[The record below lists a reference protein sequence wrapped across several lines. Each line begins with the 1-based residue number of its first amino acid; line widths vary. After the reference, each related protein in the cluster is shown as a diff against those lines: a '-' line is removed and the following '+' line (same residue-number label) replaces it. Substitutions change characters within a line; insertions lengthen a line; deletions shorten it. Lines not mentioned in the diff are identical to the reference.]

1 MSETGFR
8 EEAEERLKEFDMDK
22 IVKQYGG
29 GLFRYVYTLVCDYQ
43 EAEDVVQDVFISA
56 YQARARF
63 DGKNLSGW
71 LYRIAYNK
79 SLDSIRRK
87 KPLSLHEL
95 SEEALASEDSY
106 DIGYDPT
113 IITAL
118 KELSEED
125 RFILLGRITESLKYA
140 EIADRLGMSEPTV
153 RKRYERAKKKVAEQ
167 LYQTER
173 EDIQYEF

>member
-1 MSETGFR
+1 MKT
-8 EEAEERLKEFDMDK
+8 FDMDEV
-22 IVKQYGG
+22 VKRYGG

-79 SLDSIRRK
+79 SLDYIRQK

-95 SEEALASEDSY
+95 SEETLADEDIY

-140 EIADRLGMSEPTV
+140 EIADRLGMCEPTV

-167 LYQTER
+167 LYQTGS